1 MHFAVDIMF
10 KKYFSEHSEK
20 EKGGGTP
27 PSRSTKGAPASSAS
41 KGKRPMSPS
50 GGTPSEGPAK
60 RAKAG
65 SAGILPSSSSK
76 PTVPSPPPPPSREE
90 KGYLPGLLA
99 PSGNCSPVLPF
110 TQEEGEASFLALSLM
125 KGVVTL
131 EDRRLLNPL
140 GQEDLERKA
149 DLFLLKARHGCL

>member
-1 MHFAVDIMF
+1 MILCS
-10 KKYFSEHSEK
+10 K
-20 EKGGGTP
+20 
-27 PSRSTKGAPASSAS
+27 STLASFLRRKREGAPLLPARKGAPASSAS

-65 SAGILPSSSSK
+65 STGTLPLSSSK

-90 KGYLPGLLA
+90 KGVPPRSPRSFGGLFTR
-99 PSGNCSPVLPF
+99 SSF
-110 TQEEGEASFLALSLM
+110 TQEEGEASSLALSLM
-125 KGVVTL
+125 KGVVTP

-140 GQEDLERKA
+140 GREDLERKA
-149 DLFLLKARHGCL
+149 LSSF